1 MFSFSF
7 GEILVIA
14 TVGLLVIGPERLPE
28 TARFLGHLFGR
39 IRRQVGE
46 VRADIRREMQLED
59 MKGIHREFSD
69 AARGANRAFQ
79 SAARGASE
87 EAGKIQA
94 EVMEEAKD
102 SGAAG
107 AEKTGGQAED
117 VAKKP
122 LTAGK

>member
-14 TVGLLVIGPERLPE
+14 TVGLIVIGPERLPE

-39 IRRQVGE
+39 VRRQVND

-59 MKGIHREFSD
+59 MKHIHREFTD
-69 AARGANRAFQ
+69 AKRGAETAFR

-87 EAGKIQA
+87 EAGKIKA
-94 EVMEEAKD
+94 EVMEENPKPKTENAE
-102 SGAAG
+102 
-107 AEKTGGQAED
+107 AEKPSSSA
-117 VAKKP
+117 
-122 LTAGK
+122 TAN

>member
-39 IRRQVGE
+39 IRRQVSE

-59 MKGIHREFSD
+59 MKSIHREFTD
-69 AARGANRAFQ
+69 AAQGANRAFQ

-94 EVMEEAKD
+94 EVMEDGKD
-102 SGAAG
+102 SG

-117 VAKKP
+117 LAKKP
-122 LTAGK
+122 LTTGK